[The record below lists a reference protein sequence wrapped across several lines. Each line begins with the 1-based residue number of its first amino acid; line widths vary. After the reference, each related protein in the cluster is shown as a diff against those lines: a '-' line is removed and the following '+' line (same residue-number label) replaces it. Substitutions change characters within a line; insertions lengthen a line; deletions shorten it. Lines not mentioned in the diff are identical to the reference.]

1 MLKMIKGD
9 GTVVAFDSD
18 KIAHAVVKAMKAINK
33 VDMVLANR
41 VAAIVKADALMT
53 GNAPDRAW
61 VQRQVKEALM
71 LLQATDVAIEY
82 IEYSAK
88 TDKPDLFRTRVAYRP
103 YEYPNLAEYV
113 QAINHSYWLFSHYN
127 YNSDIQDIK
136 VNMPDDKAETALR
149 AILAISQIEVSVK
162 KFWSKIGDYFPKP
175 EIEEVSA
182 TFAESEV
189 RHAQAY
195 SNLLDI
201 MELNNR
207 FAHLTDVPAMRG
219 RINYLRDANT
229 KVLENRDVFRNIIL
243 FSMFIENV
251 SLFSQFYVLL
261 KFNKEEKW
269 LNGTANAILATSKE
283 EVIHANF
290 GFDLINTI
298 KKENGQWWTDE
309 LKQEIYDAADTALAA
324 EGKVIEWICNG
335 DEDLENEVYNF
346 VCLRMDD
353 SLKAIGLNPQY
364 YKLDGKKEF
373 EWFYTL
379 TESRAAIDFFN
390 SKDPSYTKGDKAV
403 TADDLF

>member
-9 GTVVAFDSD
+9 GSVVPFDSD
-18 KIAHAVVKAMKAINK
+18 KIAHAVVKAMKAIDK

-113 QAINHSYWLFSHYN
+113 HAINHSYWLFSHYN
-127 YNSDIQDIK
+127 YNSDVQDIK
-136 VNMPDDKAETALR
+136 VNMPYDKAETALR
-149 AILAISQIEVSVK
+149 AILAISQVEVSVK

-175 EIEEVSA
+175 EIEEVAA

-229 KVLENRDVFRNIIL
+229 KVLENRDVFKNIIL

>member
-1 MLKMIKGD
+1 
-9 GTVVAFDSD
+9 
-18 KIAHAVVKAMKAINK
+18 
-33 VDMVLANR
+33 
-41 VAAIVKADALMT
+41 
-53 GNAPDRAW
+53 
-61 VQRQVKEALM
+61 
-71 LLQATDVAIEY
+71 
-82 IEYSAK
+82 
-88 TDKPDLFRTRVAYRP
+88 
-103 YEYPNLAEYV
+103 
-113 QAINHSYWLFSHYN
+113 
-127 YNSDIQDIK
+127 
-136 VNMPDDKAETALR
+136 MPDDKAETSLR
-149 AILAISQIEVSVK
+149 AILAISQVEVSVK
-162 KFWSKIGDYFPKP
+162 KFWSKIGDYLPKP
-175 EIEEVSA
+175 EIEEVAA

-207 FAHLTDVPAMRG
+207 FASLTDVPAMRG

-229 KVLENRDVFRNIIL
+229 KVLENRDVFKNIIL

-364 YKLDGKKEF
+364 YKLDDKKEF